1 MLSIR
6 LYDIA
11 TGRVQTLTEVV
22 DLASADRWLTRFAA
36 GGIGT
41 DDVVYVVESVPRP
54 VMADRSEASCPVT
67 A

>member
-11 TGRVQTLTEVV
+11 TGHVQTLTEVV
-22 DLASADRWLTRFAA
+22 DLASADRWLTQFAA

-41 DDVVYVVESVPRP
+41 NDVVYVVESAPQP
-54 VMADRSEASCPVT
+54 APADRPEASCPV
-67 A
+67 AA

>member
-11 TGRVQTLTEVV
+11 TGHVQTLTEVI
-22 DLASADRWLTRFAA
+22 DLASADRWLTQFAA

-41 DDVVYVVESVPRP
+41 NDVVYVVESAQPATAGRP
-54 VMADRSEASCPVT
+54 GVSCPV
-67 A
+67 AA